1 MQETKHFS
9 PNIVLMLSL
18 VAVTLTDWSSV
29 KNFAAK
35 MNDGPKVLYTGK
47 YGVKKT
53 GFLFRL

>member
-1 MQETKHFS
+1 
-9 PNIVLMLSL
+9 MLSL